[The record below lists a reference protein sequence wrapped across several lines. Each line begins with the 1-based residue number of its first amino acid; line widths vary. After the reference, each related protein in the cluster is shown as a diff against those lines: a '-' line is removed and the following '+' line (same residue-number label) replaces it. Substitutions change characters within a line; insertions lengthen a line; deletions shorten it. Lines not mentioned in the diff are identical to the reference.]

1 MYTDWGEILP
11 MYYLQQILPNII
23 HADRSTC
30 GRTAAEKPVL
40 TITEDSCMYSCQLN

>member
-30 GRTAAEKPVL
+30 GRTAAEKPVFDQL
-40 TITEDSCMYSCQLN
+40 YSPSG